1 MRYLFLLMQFFFI
14 SLSLEDAKARE
25 VLSNQENTEDDTK
38 EFDRHKRNYGIT
50 LYNLFKFLGKNSYI
64 DNSVKIRIDDLVG
77 SNLQLLRALKLIE
90 ERKEY
95 PSLYLRSDGDDD
107 LTGSLFE
114 EDEETNHG
122 NKNSKKSKKNRG
134 KSKDEN
140 SADPKLTEEN
150 NEIEENSESESEEND
165 SESSESSESDEEENT
180 ASPEPA
186 APQPIAPQPAAP
198 QPAVIIPFDANN
210 GQTPNAVAV
219 QTNPNNI
226 PPTPQST
233 EQEDSNDQ
241 SDAEQTEGEQT
252 EGESPQEN
260 QFNTTPIN
268 ETSIPL
274 IQNNGSPS
282 DMINLSDDSFAIPN
296 QNLDMNFT
304 NNGNIYNGTVN
315 QNHITN
321 SDGTSWGGILGGVAG
336 GAALG
341 IIGTTLYNS
350 ENNQNEYGMTNNYG
364 NQNNMRNSDF
374 NNQTSS
380 VDLMDDSVNLNN
392 QENFNQSDQ
401 IVVSEQYPAT
411 QTNLNEEDFVENSD
425 DSDKN
430 SESDQADELENEE
443 NSEEVAESTDLENQ
457 NANEEFIDNVPTN
470 QQLIQE
476 IGPNNNVLLP
486 QFGMQTPYNAGSV
499 QQFGMQTPYN
509 AGSVQQFGMQTPYNV
524 GSVQQFGMQTPYNVG
539 SVQQFGMQTPYNV
552 GSVQQFGMQTPYNVD
567 SVQQFGMQTPSNSV
581 TQFVQSKQ
589 QPKISPSYDDDSLQS
604 LNNEET
610 QSIRDE
616 LIDQEETKVGNNS
629 SSSQQRS
636 TSYPRPKIK
645 QGNRAVR
652 KIIKGKNEDIYIR
665 SKKNIGPQQSKTS
678 IIPVRQAK
686 ENEPL
691 KMIQDLAD
699 NKIHAYHF

>member
-122 NKNSKKSKKNRG
+122 NKNSKKSKKNKG
-134 KSKDEN
+134 KSEDEN
-140 SADPKLTEEN
+140 NADPKLIEEN

-165 SESSESSESDEEENT
+165 SESSESSESNEEENT
-180 ASPEPA
+180 APPEPA
-186 APQPIAPQPAAP
+186 APQPVAPQPAAP

-411 QTNLNEEDFVENSD
+411 QTNLNEEDSVENSD

-443 NSEEVAESTDLENQ
+443 NSKEVAETTVPEDEAESTDLENQ

-524 GSVQQFGMQTPYNVG
+524 SSVQQFGMQTPYNA
-539 SVQQFGMQTPYNV
+539 